1 MATGK
6 FRFRNAANDTLIDL
20 CHGAA
25 SASGSSGAST
35 LGNLDAQYDAA
46 VLQPIP
52 NTTPLKGKSYAA
64 GTVIQIDVTTALGGA
79 SNTIYL
85 FGFLY

>member
-6 FRFRNAANDTLIDL
+6 FKLGNAANDTLMDL
-20 CHGAA
+20 CHGAT
-25 SASGSSGAST
+25 SVSGSSGAS
-35 LGNLDAQYDAA
+35 
-46 VLQPIP
+46 
-52 NTTPLKGKSYAA
+52 
-64 GTVIQIDVTTALGGA
+64 TVIQIDVTTALGGA